1 MLFALARRGDAP
13 KGLLDTNARGV
24 PVKAILLTTS
34 VGFLS
39 TTLAYLSPDKV
50 FLFLVNSSGAIA
62 LFVYLLIAVAELVM
76 RRQLEREAPERLT
89 LRMWGYP
96 WLTWLS
102 IVVIVAIIASMG
114 FVKDVRS
121 QLVPSLIAIAV
132 AIVVGLVRE
141 RRGPVAGAEA
151 TARAQPAGGVRSE
164 AGLR

>member
-1 MLFALARRGDAP
+1 MAFSLGQRGDAP
-13 KGLLDTNARGV
+13 KAFARTTSRGV
-24 PVKAILLTTS
+24 PRTAITVS
-34 VGFLS
+34 VLFGFL
-39 TTLAYLSPDKV
+39 AVFFNYKFPDTV
-50 FLFLVNSSGAIA
+50 FLFLVNSSGAVA
-62 LFVYLLIAVAELVM
+62 LFVYLLVAVAQLRM